1 MTTKEIAEEKV
12 DEVINGD
19 EDTPVAEENT
29 ATENEAN
36 VSKFK
41 NPEELAK
48 AYGEL
53 EKEFTRRSQRL
64 AKLEKELRE
73 KESVGEE
80 NWEQIVDKFFERT
93 PAAKPFA
100 KEMAKE
106 IIADPTL
113 RDGTDCLEV
122 ALTRV
127 LLSKYRTPEEMLS
140 DGQFLKDH
148 VLSSDA
154 VRQAVIEDYLSGLS
168 KGKPPVVMSSDGE
181 ATVAP
186 KSKPRT
192 IEEAGAMFT
201 KING

>member
-1 MTTKEIAEEKV
+1 MTDKEEKLIEEVIAEEGV
-12 DEVINGD
+12 
-19 EDTPVAEENT
+19 TPEPEKI

-73 KESVGEE
+73 KETVGEE
-80 NWEQIVDKFFERT
+80 NWEQIVDKFFIKT

-100 KEMAKE
+100 KDMAKE

-113 RDGTDCLEV
+113 RDGSDCLEV

-127 LLSKYRTPEEMLS
+127 LLSKYRAPEEMLS

-148 VLSSDA
+148 VLNSDA
-154 VRQAVIEDYLSGLS
+154 VKKAVIEDYLSGL
-168 KGKPPVVMSSDGE
+168 KEGRPPVVMSFGGE
-181 ATVAP
+181 ATLSP

>member
-1 MTTKEIAEEKV
+1 MTDKEYLEEKEIENG
-12 DEVINGD
+12 EVETTSP
-19 EDTPVAEENT
+19 EDI
-29 ATENEAN
+29 ATENDAN

-48 AYGEL
+48 AYEEL

-64 AKLEKELRE
+64 AKLEKELQE
-73 KESVGEE
+73 KDVVKEE
-80 NWEQIVDKFFERT
+80 DWEQIVDKFFEKT

-100 KEMAKE
+100 KDMARE

-140 DGQFLKDH
+140 DGQFLKEH
-148 VLSSDA
+148 VLNSDA
-154 VRQAVIEDYLSGLS
+154 VKQAVIEDYLSGL
-168 KGKPPVVMSSDGE
+168 KVGRPPVVMSDGGE
-181 ATVAP
+181 VLVAP

>member
-1 MTTKEIAEEKV
+1 MTDKEEKLIEEVIAEEGV
-12 DEVINGD
+12 
-19 EDTPVAEENT
+19 TPEPEKI

-73 KESVGEE
+73 KETVGEE
-80 NWEQIVDKFFERT
+80 NWEQIVDKFFIKN

-100 KEMAKE
+100 KDMAKE

-113 RDGTDCLEV
+113 RDGSDCLEV

-127 LLSKYRTPEEMLS
+127 LLSKYRAPEEMLS

-148 VLSSDA
+148 VLNSDA
-154 VRQAVIEDYLSGLS
+154 VKKAVIEDYLSGL
-168 KGKPPVVMSSDGE
+168 KEGRPPVVMSFGGE
-181 ATVAP
+181 ATLSP